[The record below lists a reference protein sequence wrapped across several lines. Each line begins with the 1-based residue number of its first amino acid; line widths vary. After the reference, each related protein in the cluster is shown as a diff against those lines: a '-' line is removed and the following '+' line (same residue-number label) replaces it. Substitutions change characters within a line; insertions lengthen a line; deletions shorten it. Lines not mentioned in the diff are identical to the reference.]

1 MNTWIELFPGPMGP
15 ETLRLDLFYPGI
27 ESLLPVA
34 VVCGISI
41 LLAGLWLLAVLEYT
55 WLRDRHL
62 LGHRDG
68 RETGE

>member
-1 MNTWIELFPGPMGP
+1 MNAWIEFFREPVEP

-34 VVCGISI
+34 AVCGISI

-62 LGHRDG
+62 LGHHDG